1 MSTYQKTTLIS
12 VDEAITKGRQML
24 LLPRIVMIIGLFFFL
39 FPITLIL
46 IGVFEGPPFTTKV
59 WLVCTGVTVF
69 CFFVFFYLPY
79 LFWSKRTTHWKLWAF
94 DNVDD
99 VHELK
104 IMAREAHLCPA
115 FGTVMD
121 KLQIQSTE
129 EREQWLK
136 LQERFNFRSAFID
149 DPAIPSTTEVFFSK
163 LHLTINILL
172 ALLVVAIG
180 SVIEYF
186 TIKHDGHQTSLKIVA
201 ALITVVPIY
210 WIFKY
215 VQRMLKKQ
223 PELVLDNNGLYT
235 EQTRFLNWDLIFNEK
250 VTRVDQGK
258 RGVKF
263 TFSFQHP
270 GGIVNIDIS
279 DFNISKGR
287 LERLIR
293 VYKGR
298 NGSEPNI
305 FDS

>member
-1 MSTYQKTTLIS
+1 MSTYQKASLIS

-24 LLPRIVMIIGLFFFL
+24 LLPRIVMVVGLFFFL

-69 CFFVFFYLPY
+69 CFVVFFYLPY
-79 LFWSKRTTHWKLWAF
+79 LFWSKRTTRWKLWAF

-104 IMAREAHLCPA
+104 IMATEAHLCPA
-115 FGTVMD
+115 YGTVMD

-129 EREQWLK
+129 ERERWRK
-136 LQERFNFRSAFID
+136 LQDRFNFRSAFIN
-149 DPAIPSTTEVFFSK
+149 DPDIPAKTEVFYSK
-163 LHLTINILL
+163 VHLTIHILF
-172 ALLVVAIG
+172 ALLFIAIG
-180 SVIEYF
+180 SVMEYL
-186 TIKHDGHQTSLKIVA
+186 TIKHDGPTSLKIIA
-201 ALITVVPIY
+201 ALIALVPIFL
-210 WIFKY
+210 IFKS
-215 VQRMLKKQ
+215 VQRMIKKQ
-223 PELVLDNNGLYT
+223 PELVLDNQGLFT
-235 EQTRFLNWDLIFNEK
+235 EQTGFLNWDLIFNEK

-263 TFSFQHP
+263 TFNFQHP

-279 DFNISKGR
+279 EFSISKGR

-298 NGSEPNI
+298 YLS
-305 FDS
+305 